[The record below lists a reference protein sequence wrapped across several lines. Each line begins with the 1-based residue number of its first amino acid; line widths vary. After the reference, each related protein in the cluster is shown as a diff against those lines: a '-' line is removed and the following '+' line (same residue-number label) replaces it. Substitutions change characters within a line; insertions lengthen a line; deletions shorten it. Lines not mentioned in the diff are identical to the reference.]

1 MRIQR
6 KNANKANIKGS
17 VYRKMLLSY
26 SVLFII
32 PVCVAALVFSFA
44 YQRIEKQQKTTNHS
58 LLQTIQINCDRELA
72 YYQNTLLQLAQDD
85 DVVQLAVSRNISSAT
100 ASSHCIRL
108 SKTIRAAV
116 TTLRQFGNY
125 DQTMYVS
132 VPNIGLVISNMGSKD
147 MEYYLEDYSTIDSQG
162 GKEFLRQHLSQTH
175 FRDIMPYTLQSS
187 GEDVF
192 LLTQSAIY
200 NGKNYNTNI
209 CLWLDKR
216 ALIDRV
222 SAVNW
227 ESGTDWGIVDE
238 NGKFIIA
245 PRQMA
250 GASVWPKEYMVE
262 DNSGSINIR
271 GKNYFVTMAP
281 SEVQDWKY
289 VLIVSEKQVEG
300 LAGELQ
306 NIFLIAMLCC
316 VVICTWINR
325 RATAVNYAPVKELV
339 RLFTG
344 QESSKVIV
352 RDEYGYLSQKAAS
365 LMQEYSHLSG
375 HVNKINKS
383 LRNYYLMCLALNAYG
398 NEQNTSAWKEF
409 AEPFSKGRNLVLI
422 LSGKWETE
430 KTTQK
435 DAELSTFIIENVF
448 TEALS
453 EHFACDMAE
462 ANGKIIFILRL
473 QDAQMGEISV
483 LQETVENM
491 QKFISDNFSLTVT
504 AVEGGIHEGLYGV
517 HESWLEACETE
528 DFLPILDQEYLRYV
542 DIQDRTARSYDY
554 SSETEERLVEALK
567 NDNASL
573 ARSLVDKVLDNN
585 FRKKDISPD
594 ILTCLIY
601 DIFGTLLKTSEEM
614 GKTPGKEFTLKNIT
628 INTPVHKL
636 KSHFGE
642 MIDFICR
649 DDKKLFDNGKLQG
662 LCKKV
667 DAYIEEH
674 YADPSLNIS
683 KVGLFFSMTPA
694 YLSSLYKKQ
703 TGVSLLETIRDVRV
717 NKATA
722 LLKAGMPVAEVAE
735 AVGFDNA
742 TTFIRIF
749 KKHTGMTPGQFAS
762 REEKPERGA
771 VPSGQNLL

>member
-1 MRIQR
+1 MSIQH
-6 KNANKANIKGS
+6 KKAHKANRKGS
-17 VYRKMLLSY
+17 VYRKMFLSY

-32 PVCVAALVFSFA
+32 PVCIAVLVFSFA
-44 YQRIEKQQKTTNHS
+44 YQRIEKQQKATNHN

-72 YYQNTLLQLAQDD
+72 YYQNFLLQMAQDD
-85 DVVQLAVSRNISSAT
+85 DVVHLAISKKMNNLSI
-100 ASSHCIRL
+100 SNHCSDL
-108 SKTIRAAV
+108 SKTIQAAV
-116 TTLRQFGNY
+116 TTLKQFGPY
-125 DQTMYVS
+125 DQEMFVY
-132 VPNIGLVISNMGSKD
+132 VPNAGIVVSNGGSRD
-147 MEYYLEDYSTIDSQG
+147 MEYYLEEYSMIDSKG
-162 GKEFLRQHLSQTH
+162 GKEFLRQYLSQTH
-175 FRDIMPYTLQSS
+175 FQDIMCYTLQS

-192 LLTQSAIY
+192 LLTQSAMY
-200 NGKNYNTNI
+200 NGRKLNTNI

-216 ALIDRV
+216 VLIDRV

-227 ESGTDWGIVDE
+227 ETGTDWGIIDE
-238 NGKFIIA
+238 EGKFVIK

-250 GASVWPKEYMVE
+250 GASEWPAEYLE
-262 DNSGSINIR
+262 ESDSGSIDIR
-271 GKNYFVTMAP
+271 GKNYFVTMMP
-281 SEVQDWKY
+281 SKVQNWKY
-289 VLIVSEKQVEG
+289 VLIASENQVQS
-300 LAGELQ
+300 LAAEIR
-306 NIFLIAMLCC
+306 NIFLTAMLFC
-316 VVICTWINR
+316 VIICAWLSK

-352 RDEYGYLSQKAAS
+352 RDEYGYLSQKAAT

-375 HVNKINKS
+375 RVNKINKS
-383 LRNYYLMCLALNAYG
+383 LKHYYLMCLVLNAYG
-398 NEQNTSAWKEF
+398 NEQNTPAWKEF
-409 AEPFSKGRNLVLI
+409 AEPFSKRKNLVLI

-430 KTTQK
+430 KTTQT
-435 DAELSTFIIENVF
+435 DAELGAFIIENVF

-453 EHFACDMAE
+453 EHFTCDVAE
-462 ANGKIIFILRL
+462 VNGKIIFVLRL
-473 QDAQMGEISV
+473 KDLQTEKISI

-491 QKFISDNFSLTVT
+491 QKFILDNFSLTVT
-504 AVEGGIHEGLYGV
+504 AVEGGIHEGVNGV

-614 GKTPGKEFTLKNIT
+614 GRTPGKEFSLKNIT

-636 KSHFGE
+636 KNHFGR
-642 MIDFICR
+642 MIEFICQ
-649 DDKKLFDNGKLQG
+649 DEKKLFDNAKLQG

-683 KVGLFFSMTPA
+683 KVGLFFNMTPA

-703 TGVSLLETIRDVRV
+703 TGISLLQTIRDVRV
-717 NKATA
+717 NKAMA
-722 LLKAGMPVAEVAE
+722 LLKGSMPVAEVAE

-762 REEKPERGA
+762 RDEKTE
-771 VPSGQNLL
+771 S